1 MKFLENF
8 VLRTPLDSHL
18 FIYLIRRSFSQA
30 KVLFCLYLGS
40 CNDKKLLL
48 TRVFNEFRKYNQED
62 VKELQYAVCVNSCEK
77 LF

>member
-18 FIYLIRRSFSQA
+18 SIYLIRRSFSQA
-30 KVLFCLYLGS
+30 KVLFCSCLGS
-40 CNDKKLLL
+40 CSDKKLLL